1 MNENNYFADST
12 SYNAEPT
19 LETTSVEP
27 EVVVIPEPVTIIAE
41 PIVEAPIFV
50 AEPVVEPTP
59 VVETPVVVEE
69 PVVAPIVE
77 PVAEPVKLNTADV
90 SDKVALYSSANL
102 FKYKLG
108 ELKVGYNIV
117 SKEDSVLWL
126 KSKKVRVATPEE
138 VAQYYNK

>member
-1 MNENNYFADST
+1 MNENNFD
-12 SYNAEPT
+12 ND
-19 LETTSVEP
+19 LILDIDQVVETPIIEP
-27 EVVVIPEPVTIIAE
+27 EIVFTEEPVL
-41 PIVEAPIFV
+41 IVN
-50 AEPVVEPTP
+50 EPVIES
-59 VVETPVVVEE
+59 TPVVVEE
-69 PVVAPIVE
+69 PVVVPTVE
-77 PVAEPVKLNTADV
+77 PVVEPIVVNV
-90 SDKVALYSSANL
+90 PEPSDKIALHSSANL